1 MNTLIRHSKRILYLS
16 FFASLF
22 LLLNALLGIYLTMTD
37 NFLFW
42 GIRFMSLRYNGFLF
56 SLSFSCIFIFFVL
69 YLFRENKKSSV
80 LLILSFLTIIIC
92 ILNIIYSCLAFIG
105 KYCTTPLSQVV
116 PSQKRQESFFAE
128 SKLSTKTG
136 LPSRSLKAK
145 AGG

>member
-105 KYCTTPLSQVV
+105 KYCTTPLS
-116 PSQKRQESFFAE
+116 
-128 SKLSTKTG
+128 
-136 LPSRSLKAK
+136 
-145 AGG
+145 